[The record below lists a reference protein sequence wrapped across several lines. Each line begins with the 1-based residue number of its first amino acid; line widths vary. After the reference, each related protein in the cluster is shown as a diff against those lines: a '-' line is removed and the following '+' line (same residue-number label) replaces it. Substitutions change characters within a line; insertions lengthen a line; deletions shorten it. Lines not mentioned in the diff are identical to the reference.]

1 MTPEQRQYA
10 IGAIAI
16 VCVVLVIA
24 IVWVGSEAIR

>member
-16 VCVVLVIA
+16 VCVILIIA